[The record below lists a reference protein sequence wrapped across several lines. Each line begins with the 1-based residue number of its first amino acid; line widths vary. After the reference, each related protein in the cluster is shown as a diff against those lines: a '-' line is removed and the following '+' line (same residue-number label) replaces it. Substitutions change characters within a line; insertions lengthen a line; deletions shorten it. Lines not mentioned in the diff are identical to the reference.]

1 MPNLGTMALRLGSF
15 KTRTALAN
23 AFAVALILVANGVY
37 LLLAERAELERTRE
51 TLEQHATSFAR
62 LSALPIGRAFEQYRN
77 ADGIRFREIIKSYIS
92 LEPSLQR
99 IRILSPTGELLF
111 DSSRMNDARDPALG
125 AEQRLGR
132 TDELDLVDELRRR
145 SGHPL
150 RRRTAAGALDDVEVV
165 VPHFAEN
172 GEQPFS
178 FAYRI
183 SFASLDPALRR
194 RYMTTLWLMI
204 VSVLASLLVAAVLA
218 SRITRPIQELT
229 QGALEIGEGSFDR
242 RLDVGGDDEIRI
254 LADTLN
260 QMAARLK
267 ENIEKLEE
275 SNKRLAGM
283 NEELKELDRMKSD
296 LLANVSHELR
306 TPLTAIKGY
315 TDYILEGKLGPIGE
329 RQEKGLI
336 VVQRNLERLSRSI
349 NALLDFSTMDVGR
362 LSLNLQPFALP
373 LLVEQIHQT
382 LRSELD
388 RKRLRFEV
396 ALAPGLPSVIADRER
411 LAQVLENLVINAI
424 KFTPA
429 DGRIKLSAAREE
441 RQGKGVVEVGVSDTG
456 IGIPED
462 QLGRIFNRFHQVD
475 GSSTRRYG
483 GVGLGLSIVRSI
495 LDAHGAA
502 IKVESGI
509 GSGTTFR
516 FWLPISTRD
525 EAQPPSHPGYP

>member
-1 MPNLGTMALRLGSF
+1 MALRLGSF

-23 AFAVALILVANGVY
+23 ALAVALILVANGVY
-37 LLLAERAELERTRE
+37 LLLAERAEFERTRE
-51 TLEQHATSFAR
+51 TLEQHARAFAR
-62 LSALPIGRAFEQYRN
+62 LTAVPIGRAFERHR
-77 ADGIRFREIIKSYIS
+77 ATEGFRFRELLKSYMG
-92 LEPSLQR
+92 LEPSLER
-99 IRILSPTGELLF
+99 VRILSPAGELLF
-111 DSSRMNDARDPALG
+111 DSTRPEDSSDPALG
-125 AEQRLGR
+125 AEERLGR
-132 TDELDLVDELRRR
+132 VSESDLLVELRLRSGDALRRR
-145 SGHPL
+145 SRGG
-150 RRRTAAGALDDVEVV
+150 TLDDVEQV
-165 VPHFAEN
+165 VPYFSEN
-172 GEQPFS
+172 GEQPFAL
-178 FAYRI
+178 AYRV
-183 SFASLDPALRR
+183 SFASLDPAIRR

-204 VSVLASLLVAAVLA
+204 VSVLAALLVAAVLA

-329 RQEKGLI
+329 RQEKGLT

-349 NALLDFSTMDVGR
+349 NALLDFSTMEVGR

-382 LRSELD
+382 LRSELE
-388 RKRLRFEV
+388 RKRLRFET

-424 KFTPA
+424 KFTPS
-429 DGRIKLSAAREE
+429 DGLIRVTAAREE
-441 RQGKGVVEVGVSDTG
+441 RQGRNIVEVSVSDSG

-495 LDAHGAA
+495 LDAHGAS
-502 IKVESGI
+502 IKVESGL

-516 FWLPISTRD
+516 FWLPASARE
-525 EAQPPSHPGYP
+525 EAQLPSHPGYP